1 MSFTFFSVSCMMLP
15 MNPRIR
21 AYALRVWDL
30 ICSLGAPPYSYDPK
44 GTFSNREIHPRTYSL
59 RKAIQLSER
68 WRIPPAS
75 VTQARGDSLRV
86 EIGWWVSPD
95 AVVYLPPR
103 RGSAKGTKGPR
114 LQYSHVFINR
124 ALSSVLYVNGKPQY
138 PEAIKRRLLP

>member
-1 MSFTFFSVSCMMLP
+1 MMLP

-68 WRIPPAS
+68 WKIAPDSVVRIP
-75 VTQARGDSLRV
+75 L
-86 EIGWWVSPD
+86 
-95 AVVYLPPR
+95 PR
-103 RGSAKGTKGPR
+103 RGSAKGTKWPR
-114 LQYSHVFINR
+114 LQYSHIFINR

>member
-59 RKAIQLSER
+59 RKAIRLSER
-68 WRIPPAS
+68 WKITPDSVVRIP
-75 VTQARGDSLRV
+75 L
-86 EIGWWVSPD
+86 
-95 AVVYLPPR
+95 PR
-103 RGSAKGTKGPR
+103 RGSAKGIKWPR
-114 LQYSHVFINR
+114 LQYSHIFINR